1 MITPCLMITYT
12 YLMITPRLMITIC
25 VMITACVMIML
36 IEITDAVTCVLVH
49 YNSIV
54 CKSSTICFTVLRADP
69 QFTAQQS
76 ASQSVSQSVSQLS
89 SLIHSVDLPHYRI
102 SNARSNRNL
111 SAEKRCVFLA
121 EQVEQ
126 LVDSP
131 TINI

>member
-1 MITPCLMITYT
+1 MITSCLMITYT
-12 YLMITPRLMITIC
+12 YLMITPRL
-25 VMITACVMIML
+25 MITACVMIML
-36 IEITDAVTCVLVH
+36 IEITDAVTCELVH